1 MHANEVILQADGLVR
16 TFADGSGTRKVLD
29 GVSMTLRRSE
39 VVLLMGPTGS
49 GKSTLLAVLSGLLT
63 PSAGSVRVLG
73 EDLWQ
78 IGEPRREW
86 IRQQLFGFVFQGYNL
101 FSALT
106 ARQQL
111 EIVLR
116 WGGSLSSREAR
127 QRSEDMLGR
136 LHLGD
141 KIHQLPGQMS
151 GGEKQRVAIGRAL
164 VKGPALCFADEPTS
178 ALDWEHG
185 EEVAAMLRRIARD
198 QNAAVLMVSHDPRLA
213 DYADRVL
220 DLRQGRLVEKPPS
233 RPLPPESACGPAVDF
248 VL

>member
-1 MHANEVILQADGLVR
+1 MQAREVLLQADGLVH
-16 TFADGSGTRKVLD
+16 TFADGGRNRKVLD
-29 GVSMTLRRSE
+29 GVSLTLRRSE

-49 GKSTLLAVLSGLLT
+49 GKSTLLAVLSGLLR
-63 PSAGSVRVLG
+63 PSAGSVRLRG
-73 EDLWQ
+73 EDLWR
-78 IGEPRREW
+78 ISERRREE
-86 IRQQLFGFVFQGYNL
+86 IRQLYFGFVFQGFNL

-106 ARQQL
+106 AGQQL

-116 WGGSLSSREAR
+116 WSSGVSSREAR
-127 QRSEDMLGR
+127 QRAEHMLKL

-141 KIHQLPGQMS
+141 KIPQLPAQMS

-185 EEVAAMLRRIARD
+185 EEVVAMLRAIARD
-198 QNAAVLMVSHDPRLA
+198 REAAVLMVSHDDRLSA
-213 DYADRVL
+213 YADRVL
-220 DLRQGRLVEKPPS
+220 DLRQGRLVERTTRCPRTPS
-233 RPLPPESACGPAVDF
+233 LGGEPAIDF